1 MAELSDSDKRILLGE
16 NYKAEAEARRASS
29 GVTDAMY
36 ASRERDAKYAA
47 IYNASIY
54 IGIVAAVIFGA
65 NYFATAF
72 PYSTNLAI
80 FSAVA
85 FLIALAAGF
94 WARNRRQGIATT

>member
-29 GVTDAMY
+29 GVSEAMY
-36 ASRERDAKYAA
+36 ASRERDAKFAA

-54 IGIVAAVIFGA
+54 IAIVAVVIFGA

-72 PYSTNLAI
+72 PYSSSLAI
-80 FSAVA
+80 FAAVA
-85 FLIALAAGF
+85 LVIAVAAGF
-94 WARNRRQGIATT
+94 WARNKRQGIGTS

>member
-16 NYKAEAEARRASS
+16 NYKEEAEAQRALS

-36 ASRERDAKYAA
+36 ASRERDSKFAA

-65 NYFATAF
+65 NYFASAF
-72 PYSTNLAI
+72 PYSPSLAWFAAI
-80 FSAVA
+80 AVVVAVVAGLWAKSKRSADV
-85 FLIALAAGF
+85 
-94 WARNRRQGIATT
+94 